1 MNKFMKTVSLVVM
14 ILLVVSQSYA
24 VNAVRQEVYYSNTQR
39 YTDYSPF
46 EEDVQFSEMINQEFA
61 NLVSY
66 WGGIYP
72 DYYAGAY
79 IEGRIFHILV
89 TCQPETIRDE
99 VCAVTENPDI
109 VFHKVSFSY
118 NELTEARDQISNN
131 VISLQNQGN
140 NQALRVVSIGVDEK
154 KNDVFV
160 EVRDLDE
167 EILSRLKSVTDPVFP
182 VRFLN
187 KQSDYLM
194 QSSNVTAGTGSN
206 SRVYNYSTSD
216 FATIS
221 FCASRSS
228 SGTTEIGFVTAGH
241 LASVGTK
248 ATINGTVVGK
258 VSWRRMSG
266 NCDAEFIKMNDY
278 LINGYVR
285 SNILSTSYIIGSS
298 ANVGVVGT
306 TYAFHGQVSGI
317 IYGVVDNTS
326 CTVSYGGF
334 NNLTL
339 TEQIRMVMYTQPGDS
354 GGPLV
359 KTASG
364 NIKSV
369 IGILTGGDGTYSCFT
384 KASNIF
390 SAMNGWL
397 Y

>member
-1 MNKFMKTVSLVVM
+1 
-14 ILLVVSQSYA
+14 
-24 VNAVRQEVYYSNTQR
+24 
-39 YTDYSPF
+39 
-46 EEDVQFSEMINQEFA
+46 
-61 NLVSY
+61 
-66 WGGIYP
+66 
-72 DYYAGAY
+72 
-79 IEGRIFHILV
+79 
-89 TCQPETIRDE
+89 
-99 VCAVTENPDI
+99 
-109 VFHKVSFSY
+109 
-118 NELTEARDQISNN
+118 
-131 VISLQNQGN
+131 
-140 NQALRVVSIGVDEK
+140 
-154 KNDVFV
+154 
-160 EVRDLDE
+160 
-167 EILSRLKSVTDPVFP
+167 
-182 VRFLN
+182 
-187 KQSDYLM
+187 
-194 QSSNVTAGTGSN
+194 
-206 SRVYNYSTSD
+206 
-216 FATIS
+216 
-221 FCASRSS
+221 
-228 SGTTEIGFVTAGH
+228 
-241 LASVGTK
+241 
-248 ATINGTVVGK
+248 
-258 VSWRRMSG
+258 
-266 NCDAEFIKMNDY
+266 MNDY